1 MSFNG
6 KTFFDIDELKSPMV
20 CCYIYFRL
28 IVFIELFVDLLVF
41 EIFTEDLKGYSF
53 TALMTPLM
61 GIWPS

>member
-6 KTFFDIDELKSPMV
+6 AMFFDIDELKSPMV

-41 EIFTEDLKGYSF
+41 EIFTEDLKGSSF
-53 TALMTPLM
+53 TV
-61 GIWPS
+61 